1 MKIKNTLLW
10 SSVKRMF
17 VLLPALACFAF
28 TAQAQF
34 TTVVG
39 SNVNTAGNS
48 AIPSDAPG
56 NTGGCTVGVQTTIG
70 TRFNLTNPTVGT
82 LGTTTRIQTVT
93 LNLTH
98 TFNADLDI
106 FLIAP
111 NGGVLELSTDNGG
124 GGDNINVTFVDD
136 RPALNYP
143 NITTAGATT
152 IAGFF
157 NPEGSLVAPACGTA
171 PTGTVTTL
179 AGFTG
184 AANGLYQLVIYDDA
198 GGDIG
203 ALISWSITF
212 APLPLGAFTIG
223 GAADGGVI
231 APLNIGLCPGATTTP
246 ITIPVVAPVVAGTT
260 LTLQVG
266 TGTPVVV
273 TPGSIFNLPLT
284 SVPGTVILTYNLG
297 PNLATVTQTVNLTTN
312 DAIAPVVTCP
322 AATTVTLAGGQ
333 CSSTLTLP
341 AATVTD
347 NCPAVLG
354 ATIVFQGFGT
364 QPAGWTTSSSR
375 AGAIPPFLFDF
386 AALTTSIGF
395 APPATFVGPFALIN
409 DDGRGTL
416 STYNPAVETITS
428 AVYNIA
434 AYQNTVLSFNWFNEV
449 FIGSGILNAQVSG
462 NGGATW
468 TTITGF
474 PVTTQTS
481 GTTTYAIPAALRTSQ
496 FQFRFSYDDEGAWA
510 WGAGIDNFRI
520 TGDLP
525 SGGPITSS
533 FRLGNL
539 ATNPLVAGGANATGA
554 FPIGTTTIVFSATD
568 ASGNVGTC
576 STTVTVLPFANPAT
590 ALSCNDLIYFSVDA
604 NCTGT
609 ITADQVLS
617 GTNYRCFS
625 NYIVELDKIA
635 PFGNGPWVPAVVG
648 AVDVNK
654 TYYVRVTDPVTGNRC
669 WGNVTIQDKLPPVLI
684 CNPLTLPCNFPDP
697 LLLPT
702 SSSTF
707 ALSVAA
713 STNEPLPQTLN
724 DNSEVV
730 IDVPVNAGAGTI
742 NDVDVLVNLS
752 GSVFF
757 NNIQIDVVSP
767 SGTVVTLMDQVGGC
781 SPAPIFARFDDE
793 GDAALTCVSLTTGL
807 HHNIPFNFGLLSSFD
822 GQLATGIWHVR
833 FRDIDGFG
841 DVSTINAAQIFVSTN
856 SAFVN
861 IGLTNG
867 ITLPNPNVQVINAN
881 TFVVGGGLLDPCS
894 SVTLTYVDVSNDQ
907 TCASGLTRIVTR
919 KYTATDFSGN
929 SSTCIQTISLVRPT
943 LDDVVCPPNYDNIT
957 APAFDCGTLAGYP
970 TPEAIQ
976 ALGLQG
982 FPYVLGVPAGCNIN
996 YDYTDLRIA
1005 VCDGTYKI
1013 ARTWT
1018 IIDWCT
1024 GNHEECFQI
1033 IKVLDSTGP
1042 TFTCPAD
1049 LTVSVNSQNCCA
1061 LVNLPD
1067 VIITDNCS
1075 RIAGISGMIVE
1086 TSIEAP
1092 FDTLA
1097 MVPIGGTL
1105 TTYPGNN
1112 VWLPD
1117 TLGAFGITPC
1127 LPLGTHTVTYVVT
1140 DNCGNTSSCTFHLT
1154 VLDLEPPVASC
1165 QTTTTVALGPDDP
1178 YDCYGPAGPNGVP
1191 AAFGA
1196 CEFGGVT
1203 RIPASDFNTNSY
1215 DNCHPVLF
1223 TVRRMFPY
1231 SACIEG
1237 LNHVNTHPDCSIGN
1251 QPGSEYETAILEN
1264 DTIKFY
1270 CCEVGTTQTVIL
1282 RVYQLEA
1289 DGVTLSRDL
1298 DGNAIYNECMVQVE
1312 VQDKIRPTCIAP
1324 PTAIV
1329 SCTNFDPTLWA
1340 YGIPT
1345 FYDNCC
1351 LLSAP
1356 NNYVY
1361 LGQAQCGL
1369 TVANNY
1375 SNFDTVCNRGTIR
1388 RTFTVSD
1395 CHNQSTTCTQLVV
1408 VNYNQDYY
1416 VRFPNDM
1423 IVTVCDGTPNFGQP
1437 VFFGKDCELLA
1448 TSYVD
1453 QIYTVVPDA
1462 CYKIE
1467 RTWTIINWCTYNPN
1481 LPCIDVPNPNPTI
1494 VNSQANL
1501 QGPTVSACGNSIPGW
1516 APTVV
1521 RINPTDPATT
1531 NYCTFYNAN
1540 ANCYRYKQIIKIID
1554 GVAPVIQCPQPSPD
1568 FCAVLPA
1575 NTIGFGDYTLNDPL
1589 LYNASYYFDQVS
1601 QSHDLCEG
1609 PTDLHI
1615 TASDACS
1622 LDNIDIRYLLFLDL
1636 DGDGI
1641 METVINSNTF
1651 NLPIAQQPAPG
1662 TLQFGNANNPNFAG
1676 GTNYTFDFRPVNSN
1690 QKYRFALQTTVSGVN
1705 KTGFVRWNTLASPT
1719 NYVIPEIP
1727 YGTHK
1732 IKWFVADG
1740 CGNESVCEYQFIVRD
1755 CKPPTV
1761 TCLNGLSINNM
1772 PNGMIQ
1778 LWATDFFPPTSLP
1791 YDNCTPTNLL
1801 KYGIRRSGTG
1811 TGFPVN
1817 SPGVTFTC
1825 ADVGTQPVEIWAIDL
1840 AGNASFCE
1848 TYVIIQDNG
1857 GNCTPGTSASVA
1869 GVLKTETS
1877 VGLEEG
1883 NVEVSGSNPAT
1894 PPFSMFDLSNAAG
1907 EYAFSNAIPM
1917 ASNLTIT
1924 PTQDNNPLNGVTT
1937 YDLVLISK
1945 HILGIEPLNS
1955 PYKMIAADAN
1965 KSGSI
1970 TAFDIVELRKLILG
1984 IYQELPNNNSWR
1996 FVEKS
2001 FNFPVPSNPFSTVFP
2016 ENTTVGN
2023 IQASQMNDDFMAMK
2037 VGDVN
2042 QSAIASSL
2050 QSSDDRSAGTLLL
2063 DVNDRSVKAGET
2075 FDVTFK
2081 TAEAAQGF
2089 QFTLKLDGLT
2099 VTEIAAGDKVSADN
2113 FGVFQDALTASI
2125 DGAQEFT
2132 VSFRAAKAGKISELL
2147 SVSSRITKAEGY
2159 NSKGEREE
2167 VALRFNE
2174 NGSSIITGVG
2184 FELYQNQPNPFVGH
2198 TSIGFNLP
2206 AAATATLTVYDESG
2220 RTIFTQKGDFA
2231 KGYNAIPVERSV
2243 LNTSGL
2249 LYYKLETAT
2258 DMATKKMIQSK

>member
-1 MKIKNTLLW
+1 MG
-10 SSVKRMF
+10 
-17 VLLPALACFAF
+17 VLLPLVSRLHSQLVPLTASTSVTSAAACSAGAGSGTATVTSSGGTGGVTYLWSNGQTTATATGLTAGTYTVTVTDANSCTVTASATVIGAASGLVASISSQTNVLCFGGATGSATVSTTGGIGTVNYLWSNGQTTATATNLVAGTYTVTATDANGCTSTTSATITEPIQSLTATITATTHVACFGGATGSATVTPRGGMPPYTYAWPASAANQT
-28 TAQAQF
+28 TATAVNLV
-34 TTVVG
+34 TGTYTVTVTDANG
-39 SNVNTAGNS
+39 CTATATATINQPTALTASISATSNVACFGGTSGSATVTATGGTSVYTYAWPVSAVSQTTATASNLAAGVYIVTVTDANGCTAIATATIMQPATLTATISATTNAACAGGATGSATVTAAGGTSAYTYAWPASAASQTTATASNLAGGVYVVTVTDAHGCTATATATITMSVLPTLFAVTGGGAFCINDPGIAVGLSGSVIGFNYQLQVNAGN
-48 AIPSDAPG
+48 IGAPLAGTGAALNFG
-56 NTGGCTVGVQTTIG
+56 NQTTVGVYTVVATSAAGNCTSTMNGSATVSTYNCSIAITDPCICLNNATTLTNGQFGEVIQVSAPSNQIWTVTAVIGLYLNSSPAPPALPILIPIG
-70 TRFNLTNPTVGT
+70 TVLTNLGNNIFQLTGIHIESVGYT
-82 LGTTTRIQTVT
+82 ITVT
-93 LNLTH
+93 NQAGVSLTTSNLC
-98 TFNADLDI
+98 
-106 FLIAP
+106 
-111 NGGVLELSTDNGG
+111 S
-124 GGDNINVTFVDD
+124 
-136 RPALNYP
+136 YP
-143 NITTAGATT
+143 NPVITAALSEPFCVNSGIIALTGTPGDANIVSATFT
-152 IAGFF
+152 VNGQPATQF
-157 NPEGSLVAPACGTA
+157 NP
-171 PTGTVTTL
+171 
-179 AGFTG
+179 
-184 AANGLYQLVIYDDA
+184 ANGPGQYLVTY
-198 GGDIG
+198 
-203 ALISWSITF
+203 TVN
-212 APLPLGAFTIG
+212 G
-223 GAADGGVI
+223 GAASGNDPGCIQSVSQYVNVI
-231 APLNIGLCPGATTTP
+231 ATP
-246 ITIPVVAPVVAGTT
+246 
-260 LTLQVG
+260 
-266 TGTPVVV
+266 
-273 TPGSIFNLPLT
+273 
-284 SVPGTVILTYNLG
+284 
-297 PNLATVTQTVNLTTN
+297 
-312 DAIAPVVTCP
+312 
-322 AATTVTLAGGQ
+322 
-333 CSSTLTLP
+333 
-341 AATVTD
+341 
-347 NCPAVLG
+347 
-354 ATIVFQGFGT
+354 
-364 QPAGWTTSSSR
+364 
-375 AGAIPPFLFDF
+375 
-386 AALTTSIGF
+386 
-395 APPATFVGPFALIN
+395 
-409 DDGRGTL
+409 
-416 STYNPAVETITS
+416 
-428 AVYNIA
+428 
-434 AYQNTVLSFNWFNEV
+434 
-449 FIGSGILNAQVSG
+449 
-462 NGGATW
+462 
-468 TTITGF
+468 
-474 PVTTQTS
+474 
-481 GTTTYAIPAALRTSQ
+481 SQ
-496 FQFRFSYDDEGAWA
+496 
-510 WGAGIDNFRI
+510 
-520 TGDLP
+520 
-525 SGGPITSS
+525 
-533 FRLGNL
+533 
-539 ATNPLVAGGANATGA
+539 
-554 FPIGTTTIVFSATD
+554 
-568 ASGNVGTC
+568 
-576 STTVTVLPFANPAT
+576 
-590 ALSCNDLIYFSVDA
+590 LSCNNLVNISLDA
-604 NCTGT
+604 DCVTEIG
-609 ITADQVLS
+609 ADVILS
-617 GTNYRCFS
+617 GLYGC
-625 NYIVELDKIA
+625 YGDYLVQLDKIA
-635 PFGNGPWVPAVVG
+635 PFGNGPWVPGVVTTSDLG
-648 AVDVNK
+648 H
-654 TYYVRVTDPVTGNRC
+654 TYQVRVTHLVSGNKC
-669 WGNVTIQDKLPPVLI
+669 WGNVKIEDKLAPVLV
-684 CNPLTLPCNFPDP
+684 CQPFTLPCNASVAPGQP
-697 LLLPT
+697 GVLLPNG
-702 SSSTF
+702 
-707 ALSVAA
+707 LV
-713 STNEPLPQTLN
+713 LPSACIQAN
-724 DNSEVV
+724 GINCFQ
-730 IDVPVNAGAGTI
+730 VPVGCGQPQFDCSA
-742 NDVDVLVNLS
+742 VNLCY
-752 GSVFF
+752 
-757 NNIQIDVVSP
+757 IDTEV
-767 SGTVVTLMDQVGGC
+767 
-781 SPAPIFARFDDE
+781 E
-793 GDAALTCVSLTTGL
+793 G
-807 HHNIPFNFGLLSSFD
+807 
-822 GQLATGIWHVR
+822 
-833 FRDIDGFG
+833 
-841 DVSTINAAQIFVSTN
+841 
-856 SAFVN
+856 
-861 IGLTNG
+861 
-867 ITLPNPNVQVINAN
+867 
-881 TFVVGGGLLDPCS
+881 
-894 SVTLTYVDVSNDQ
+894 
-907 TCASGLTRIVTR
+907 TCASGFSRIITR
-919 KYTATDFSGN
+919 KWTATDAWGN

-943 LDDVVCPPNYDNIT
+943 LADVTFPPNYDNIQ
-957 APAFDCGTLAGYP
+957 APAFDCGTLVGYP
-970 TPEAIQ
+970 TPAAIE

-982 FPYVLGVPAGCNIN
+982 FPHIFGQLAGCNIN
-996 YDYTDLRIA
+996 YAYTDLRIP

-1018 IIDWCT
+1018 LINWCT
-1024 GNHEECFQI
+1024 GEHAEFFQI

-1112 VWLPD
+1112 LWLPD

-1361 LGQAQCGL
+1361 LGVAQCGL

-1857 GNCTPGTSASVA
+1857 GNCTSTTATVA
-1869 GVLKTETS
+1869 GALKTEAG
-1877 VGLEEG
+1877 VGLDEG
-1883 NVEVSGSNPAT
+1883 MVELSASHPTV
-1894 PPFSMFDLSNAAG
+1894 PPITLFDLSDEQGAYGFPNAVPLGA
-1907 EYAFSNAIPM
+1907 
-1917 ASNLTIT
+1917 NLTIT
-1924 PTQDNNPLNGVTT
+1924 PTKDNNPLNGVTT
-1937 YDLVLISK
+1937 YDLALISK

-1970 TAFDIVELRKLILG
+1970 TAFDIIELRKLILG
-1984 IYQELPNNNSWR
+1984 IYQELPNNTSWR
-1996 FVEKS
+1996 FVDKA
-2001 FNFPVPSNPFSTVFP
+2001 FVFPIPANPFSTLFP
-2016 ENTTVGN
+2016 ENITKANVQEN
-2023 IQASQMNDDFMAMK
+2023 ILAEDFVAVK

-2042 QSAIASSL
+2042 QTALANGL

-2075 FDVTFK
+2075 FEVTFK

-2089 QFTLKLDGLT
+2089 QFTLNLDGLT
-2099 VTEIAAGDKVSADN
+2099 VTEIAGDDKVNADN
-2113 FGVFQDALTASI
+2113 FGVFLPAGATAKEGGALTVSI

-2132 VSFRAAKAGKISELL
+2132 VSFRAAKAGKLSELL

-2167 VALRFNE
+2167 VALRFRSPA
-2174 NGSSIITGVG
+2174 GMTTTVGVG

-2231 KGYNAIPVERSV
+2231 KGYNSIPLDKTV

-2249 LYYKLETAT
+2249 LYYKLQTAT
-2258 DMATKKMIQSK
+2258 NVATRKMTQTK